1 MRFPLFAAAT
11 AAVLLG
17 FGNDARAATD
27 PTAELQRYVAET
39 EAAKS
44 SLLKEEYTFEL
55 DGEPEPVSVITWKN
69 LDYPQKMSVYF
80 PGEHGATVHEYYY
93 KDPQTAPVLVYLL
106 ESITTESVDGADKS
120 TRANQFYFRDGQ
132 LIRWTGADRDSFPRT
147 PEDVQAKGREILD
160 LSSRLV
166 AKFAE
171 ANHLDDKPTPLGPS
185 SETTGVFGGIE
196 EGDYTYLSLSVAGE
210 GGAADE
216 VSFMVREVDDSVER
230 LLDAPEQYLGKTITV
245 VAQPFEEYLESA
257 GGRVEIVK
265 VLSVK
270 LPQ

>member
-1 MRFPLFAAAT
+1 MRFPLFAAAAT
-11 AAVLLG
+11 AVLLG

-69 LDYPQKMSVYF
+69 LDYPRKMSVYF

-147 PEDVQAKGREILD
+147 PEDVQAVAHDVLRHRILLSFEAEAAGRTPDELVAPGREVRRSQPPRRQAD
-160 LSSRLV
+160 PAR
-166 AKFAE
+166 
-171 ANHLDDKPTPLGPS
+171 
-185 SETTGVFGGIE
+185 
-196 EGDYTYLSLSVAGE
+196 SVQRDHRGLRRDRR
-210 GGAADE
+210 G
-216 VSFMVREVDDSVER
+216 
-230 LLDAPEQYLGKTITV
+230 
-245 VAQPFEEYLESA
+245 
-257 GGRVEIVK
+257 
-265 VLSVK
+265 
-270 LPQ
+270 